1 LQQEGR
7 IMIRFVTLKSLGIMT
22 MLGAASLLSQGCQQS
37 SSGLQADL
45 LGPPAYSSAENASRQ
60 LRYAAYDWQ
69 QAIDDFDKNVTMTRP
84 GSFMSTWNV
93 SHSD

>member
-1 LQQEGR
+1 
-7 IMIRFVTLKSLGIMT
+7 MIRFVKLKSLGIMA
-22 MLGAASLLSQGCQQS
+22 MLGAAALLTQGCQQQG
-37 SSGLQADL
+37 GLQTDL
-45 LGPPAYSSAENASRQ
+45 LGPPAYTSGENASRE

-84 GSFMSTWNV
+84 GSTMTTWNV